1 MSDGKEKD
9 KDKDVQTV
17 TVEQLKELQTKI
29 EQQAEKIT
37 ALEKTN
43 GELSENNAKLQKIF
57 DERQTK
63 SLEHVLKELGFE
75 KKDPEKSDKEI
86 ITERFKSLE
95 TELQNLKTENAE
107 KDKRIALNDKKAKV
121 TELAKQYNFI
131 DTSDVLNAVD
141 YDNED
146 FEGQIKQ
153 LAETKKH
160 WISPKQAGG
169 NFQEFNDNKGGTDAF
184 LEGFESD

>member
-1 MSDGKEKD
+1 MSDGKKE
-9 KDKDVQTV
+9 DVQTV
-17 TVEQLKELQTKI
+17 TVEQFNELKAQFENQSKKIDELTKV
-29 EQQAEKIT
+29 
-37 ALEKTN
+37 
-43 GELSENNAKLQKIF
+43 NATLTEDNTKLKKIF

-75 KKDPEKSDKEI
+75 KKDPEKSDKEV
-86 ITERFKSLE
+86 ITERFKELE
-95 TELQNLKTENAE
+95 TKLQALETENAE

-121 TELAKQYNFI
+121 TELAKKFNFI
-131 DTSDVLNAVD
+131 DTSDVLNAID

-146 FEGQIKQ
+146 FEGQIKT

-169 NFQEFNDNKGGTDAF
+169 NFQEFNDDKGGTDAF